1 MSEAERAALSMNAG
15 MRRGEAAGRL
25 TLITGAAGFTGQ
37 HLLAHLAVEEPDT
50 PLLSVD
56 QRSPSWLPPQGRHRS
71 VDLLDAAAV
80 HALIVEARP
89 AVVYHLVGLN
99 KSDDPAAFYRIN
111 VLTTLNLLEALRRE
125 APAARLV
132 AVGSAAEYGPPAG
145 PAPLSEDAPLQ
156 PANVYGA
163 SKAAQTILLQSYAAA
178 GLATVLARPFNL
190 LGPGLPTAL
199 AAAAFAAQIVERE
212 QGRATG
218 AMRVGNL
225 AAQRDFLDVRDA
237 VAAYRLI
244 AQRGTPG
251 TAYNVCS
258 GRAVSIGTI
267 LDRLVEMALC
277 PVTVVVDAT
286 LFQANDV
293 PVSVGDNSRL
303 AALGWQPQMSLE
315 QSLHDL
321 LVDLRGRRRRT

>member
-1 MSEAERAALSMNAG
+1 MAG
-15 MRRGEAAGRL
+15 DRAAGRL

-37 HLLAHLAVEEPDT
+37 HMLAHLAAAEPDT

-56 QRSPSWLPPQGRHRS
+56 QRPPSWLPPRCRHRS

-80 HALIVEARP
+80 HSLVAEAQP

-125 APAARLV
+125 APAARLLV
-132 AVGSAAEYGPPAG
+132 VGSAAEYGPPAG
-145 PAPLSEDAPLQ
+145 PEPLAEDAPLR
-156 PANVYGA
+156 PVNVYGA
-163 SKAAQTILLQSYAAA
+163 SKAAQTILLQSYAAR
-178 GLATVLARPFNL
+178 GLAAVVARPFNL

-212 QGRATG
+212 QGRAAG
-218 AMRVGNL
+218 PIRVGNL

-244 AQRGTPG
+244 VRRGVPG
-251 TAYNVCS
+251 IAYNVCS
-258 GRAVSIGTI
+258 GRPVSIRAL
-267 LDRLVEMALC
+267 LDRLAAMAQCPMAVE
-277 PVTVVVDAT
+277 VDAAR
-286 LFQANDV
+286 FQANDV
-293 PVSVGDNSRL
+293 PVSVGDNGRL
-303 AALGWQPQMSLE
+303 VALGWQPQISLD

-321 LVDLRGRRRRT
+321 LAAARGTS